1 MIHQFILAAPKP
13 GMTAQEFQ
21 DYWVNVHAVQ
31 YASKI
36 PQIRKYMV
44 DTVVDIDGNLG
55 EPKLPHQGIAEI
67 FLANAQEQLAS
78 LQTEEF
84 LHGARL
90 DEPHWAAFWQTI
102 VLDTTAHEIVPGPP
116 LTRGQDWVKLTV
128 LHKRRPGLGLDDYR
142 KLTLDGYASVVKN
155 TPGLRRY
162 LHAHT
167 VDGAYVF
174 GEAAFDSV
182 EQLWF
187 DDVNALE
194 EALRSAYFT
203 EQVKSARDEIVD
215 QRYVF
220 SLAARENWIIGPQ
233 AR

>member
-31 YASKI
+31 YAAKI

-44 DTVVDIDGNLG
+44 DTVVDIEGNLG
-55 EPKLPHQGIAEI
+55 TPALPHQGIAEI
-67 FLANAQEQLAS
+67 WLRPEEQLES
-78 LQTEEF
+78 LQTDEF
-84 LHGARL
+84 LNGARL
-90 DEPHWAAFWQTI
+90 DEPNWAAFWMTI
-102 VLDTTAHEIVPGPP
+102 VVDTNAHEIVPGPE
-116 LTRGQDWVKLTV
+116 LAKGQDWVKLT
-128 LHKRRPGLGLDDYR
+128 LLQKRRPGLELEEYR
-142 KLTLDGYASVVKN
+142 KRSLGAYADVVKE

-167 VDGAYVF
+167 VDGAYTF
-174 GEAAFDSV
+174 GESSFDSV

-187 DDVNALE
+187 DDV
-194 EALRSAYFT
+194 EALQQALASPYFT
-203 EQVKSARDEIVD
+203 EQVKAARDEIVD
-215 QRYVF
+215 PKYVF
-220 SLAARENWIIGPQ
+220 SLAVKENWIIGPE

>member
-21 DYWVNVHAVQ
+21 DYWVDVHAVK
-31 YASKI
+31 YAAKI

-44 DTVVDIDGNLG
+44 DTVVDIEENLG
-55 EPKLPHQGIAEI
+55 TPALPHQGIAEI
-67 FLANAQEQLAS
+67 WLANGEEQLAS

-84 LHGARL
+84 LQGARL
-90 DEPHWAAFWQTI
+90 DEPHWAAFWQTL
-102 VLDTTAHEIVPGPP
+102 VVDTTAHELVPGPEQ
-116 LTRGQDWVKLTV
+116 GGGVKLTV
-128 LHKRRPGLGLDDYR
+128 LLKRRPGLGLAEYR
-142 KLTLDGYASVVKN
+142 EASLGAYADAVKGV
-155 TPGLRRY
+155 PGLRRH

-187 DDVNALE
+187 DDVDALR
-194 EALRSAYFT
+194 EALRAYST
-203 EQVKSARDEIVD
+203 GEVRAARDAIVD
-215 QRYVF
+215 PKYVF
-220 SLAARENWIIGPQ
+220 SLAVKENWIIGPE

>member
-21 DYWVNVHAVQ
+21 DYWVGVHAVE
-31 YASKI
+31 YAAKI

-44 DTVVDIDGNLG
+44 DTTIDFDGNLG
-55 EPKLPHQGIAEI
+55 EPALQHQGIAEI
-67 FLANAQEQLAS
+67 WLANGEEQLAS

-84 LHGARL
+84 LQGARL
-90 DEPHWAAFWQTI
+90 DEPRWAAFWQTI
-102 VLDTTAHEIVPGPP
+102 VVDTTAHELVPGPGEG
-116 LTRGQDWVKLTV
+116 RDRDWVKLTV
-128 LHKRRPGLGLDDYR
+128 LLKRRPGLDLADYR
-142 KLTLDGYASVVKN
+142 KQTLDGYAAVVRDI
-155 TPGLRRY
+155 PGLRRH

-187 DDVNALE
+187 DDVDALR
-194 EALRSAYFT
+194 EALNSAYFRERVT
-203 EQVKSARDEIVD
+203 AARDEITD
-215 QRYVF
+215 PKYVF
-220 SLAARENWIIGPQ
+220 SLAVEENWIIGPE